1 MSLDAG
7 YSPDNG
13 GDYWGYPSPAKVNI
27 SKNLYMYIELEGRKA
42 RIIKVYNDYA
52 WRLQFTD
59 NAEIINVFYYREEN
73 FSYLT

>member
-1 MSLDAG
+1 
-7 YSPDNG
+7 
-13 GDYWGYPSPAKVNI
+13 
-27 SKNLYMYIELEGRKA
+27 MYIELEGRKA
-42 RIIKVYNDYA
+42 WIIKVYNDYA